1 MESLKMKRGST
12 GRKGYWA
19 SHQYSRRAVVDLNGK
34 EFCGWGAL
42 AKMCEAAMDTSR
54 YTWEQQFLC
63 ERDRALIAILF
74 LTGARADEVVRLRK
88 SMFTFDEA
96 WIYGKMIPVVKSW
109 RYVDS
114 KKTRVE
120 KQARGE
126 KPRTKT
132 LKKTREIVFPRR
144 EPLSE
149 ILIEW
154 LDQVQDYLFPSKFH
168 RHRKHLSP
176 IRAYQIVCDLAERTG
191 FDMWPHRLR
200 SERASQL
207 GSEYG
212 YRTRDIM
219 RFFAWES
226 EKTARR
232 YVHESIEDMKKRIPE
247 ISYNLSVKDWLLT
260 T

>member
-1 MESLKMKRGST
+1 MESLKGESKNRGT
-12 GRKGYWA
+12 IGYWA
-19 SHQYSRRAVVDLNGK
+19 THEYSRRAVVDLDGK

-42 AKMCEAAMDTSR
+42 AKMCEAAMDASR
-54 YTWEQQFLC
+54 YTWEQKFLC
-63 ERDRALIAILF
+63 QRDRALVAILF
-74 LTGARADEVVRLRK
+74 LTGCRAEEVARLRK
-88 SMFTFDEA
+88 SMFSFDEE
-96 WIYGKMIPVVKSW
+96 WIYGKGIPVVKSW
-109 RYVDS
+109 RYIDN
-114 KKTRVE
+114 KKTREE

-126 KPRTKT
+126 KPRTKS
-132 LKKTREIVFPRR
+132 LQKTREIVFPRR

-149 ILIEW
+149 LLIEW

-176 IRAYQIVCDLAERTG
+176 IRAYQIVTDLAKRTG
-191 FDMWPHRLR
+191 FDMWPHRIR

-232 YVHESIEDMKKRIPE
+232 YVHESLEDIKLRIPI
-247 ISYNLSVKDWLLT
+247 ISYDIEVKDSLGLT
-260 T
+260 